1 MYDSIAFELGD
12 EGAIM
17 GYLPYN
23 SYLISATA
31 YAAQL
36 MQSRPDVVWVGDYL
50 PEYKVDARVSQKIDD
65 AQKYAH
71 VRHRPK
77 ADEGWIDRMTE
88 MRGGAERSASG

>member
-71 VRHRPK
+71 VRHRPGQMRSDGGD
-77 ADEGWIDRMTE
+77 AGWC
-88 MRGGAERSASG
+88 GAASVRVD